1 MGHIDELLVNKVDAQ
16 EVRFSGL
23 PFAGVKTT
31 VAKATVTLTAAHGT
45 TDDGSV
51 TQPANT
57 TIKDIFVIPQA
68 TITSSGVSG
77 DGLDI
82 SFGAASSFTDIIAAK
97 ELLDDGGAAVTMSKG
112 MVLPIVKDFVGAG
125 SNAHAPQGCATSEAI
140 VIAAGGMTTTAERTV
155 NVRFDPIDAD
165 LGAAGDVDVVFVF
178 AHAE

>member
-1 MGHIDELLVNKVDAQ
+1 MNEMILKKLDAGEVTVNGQFIQGA
-16 EVRFSGL
+16 
-23 PFAGVKTT
+23 KTT
-31 VAKATVTLTAAHGT
+31 VAKTSVTLAVAHGT
-45 TDDGSV
+45 NYDGSV

-68 TITSSGVSG
+68 TITSSGASG

-82 SFGAASSFTDIIAAK
+82 SVGAASSFTDIIAAK
-97 ELLDDGGAAVTMSKG
+97 ELLDDGGSAVTMSKG

-125 SNAHAPQGCATSEAI
+125 SNAHAPQGLATSEAI
-140 VIAAGGMTTTAERTV
+140 VIAAGGLTTTAERTV